1 MSAKAIGVP
10 SSAPVTSRP
19 IATSTRPQISRPS
32 PSTPISAASC
42 SRSNS
47 DAAVTATRPTS
58 SRRVQAC
65 RVARS
70 SSGCP
75 RRSSAASRAAAVWT
89 DCPATSRIRKA
100 ETSAASV
107 PYPVAPSRRVNTTVK
122 TSWIALLA
130 RVAAASPAAF
140 PDSEPV
146 RAARRPKAPRILRGT
161 LTLSATVP
169 SRGVPARRRIA
180 AVAATL
186 AVAIAPGA
194 ALAQNG
200 GAGDEQYVDPFQTQ
214 SAPKPTTKPKPTPV
228 KPVPHQQVQTP
239 QPQPAPAPSAQTG
252 AVRELPRTGLDL
264 APLVAVGIALVAAGL
279 LLRRRPRRGGE

>member
-1 MSAKAIGVP
+1 M
-10 SSAPVTSRP
+10 
-19 IATSTRPQISRPS
+19 
-32 PSTPISAASC
+32 
-42 SRSNS
+42 
-47 DAAVTATRPTS
+47 
-58 SRRVQAC
+58 
-65 RVARS
+65 
-70 SSGCP
+70 
-75 RRSSAASRAAAVWT
+75 
-89 DCPATSRIRKA
+89 
-100 ETSAASV
+100 
-107 PYPVAPSRRVNTTVK
+107 
-122 TSWIALLA
+122 
-130 RVAAASPAAF
+130 
-140 PDSEPV
+140 
-146 RAARRPKAPRILRGT
+146 
-161 LTLSATVP
+161 
-169 SRGVPARRRIA
+169 PARRRIA

-214 SAPKPTTKPKPTPV
+214 SAPKPTPV